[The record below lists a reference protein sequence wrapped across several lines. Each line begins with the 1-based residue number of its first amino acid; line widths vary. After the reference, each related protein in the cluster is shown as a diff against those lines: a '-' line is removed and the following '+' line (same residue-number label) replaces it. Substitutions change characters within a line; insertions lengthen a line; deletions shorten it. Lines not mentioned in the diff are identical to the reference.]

1 MMKSKQLTGLILA
14 GVTGLTMM
22 GMMACEGDNVI
33 GGSALKTPNLANASS
48 FNYETVTLLNGTS
61 LSVKDMIMGRT
72 FKFTNGFPSTTG
84 SVDTDMQEAAMT
96 FSNASAQL
104 GRVLFYDKRMSLNNT
119 VSCGSCHHQSL
130 GFSDRM
136 PVSVGFGG
144 KVTRR
149 NSMSINNPVSFNNL
163 FWDSRAQSPMDLS
176 LRPVFDHIEM
186 GMESDEMLEKK
197 LAATDFYGPLFKEAF
212 GTTEITRRKV
222 SLAITHFVT
231 SMVSMHSKNDKVSEG
246 MAQFTAMEKMGHD
259 LFFSERAS
267 CFKCH
272 SGSNFSAPDDPG
284 GAYGAPT
291 VAGTANIGL
300 DKSYADNGKGNGKF
314 RIPSLRNIELSAPYM
329 HDGRFTTLEAVVD
342 HYSRGIQ
349 AHPHLDAN
357 LKDGNGQPKKMN
369 FTTEEKDA
377 LVAFLRTLTDVSF
390 ISNPK
395 YSDPFAN

>member
-84 SVDTDMQEAAMT
+84 NVDTDMQEAAMT

-272 SGSNFSAPDDPG
+272 NGSNFSAPDDPG

-329 HDGRFTTLEAVVD
+329 HDGRFTTLDAVVD

-369 FTTEEKDA
+369 FTAEEKDA

>member
-84 SVDTDMQEAAMT
+84 NVDTDMQEAAMT

-272 SGSNFSAPDDPG
+272 NGSNFSAPDDPG

-369 FTTEEKDA
+369 FTAEEKDA

>member
-14 GVTGLTMM
+14 GLTGLTML
-22 GMMACEGDNVI
+22 GMVACDGDNPI
-33 GGSALKTPNLANASS
+33 GGVALKTPNLANASS
-48 FNYETVTLLNGTS
+48 FDYEYVTMVNGTS
-61 LSVKDMIMGRT
+61 LSVKNMILGRS
-72 FKFTNGFPSTTG
+72 FKFTNGFPGTTG
-84 SVDTDMQEAAMT
+84 NVDTDMQEAAMT
-96 FSNASAQL
+96 FSNASAKL

-197 LAATDFYGPLFKEAF
+197 LAATDFYGPLFQEAF
-212 GTTEITRRKV
+212 GSTEISRRKV
-222 SLAITHFVT
+222 SLAMTHFVS
-231 SMVSMHSKNDKVSEG
+231 SMVTMNSKNDKVNEG
-246 MAQFTAMEKMGHD
+246 LAQFTMMEKMGHD

-291 VAGTANIGL
+291 VAGTANVGL
-300 DKSYADNGKGNGKF
+300 DKTYADNGKGNGNF

-329 HDGRFTTLEAVVD
+329 HDGRFGTLESVID

-357 LKDGNGQPKKMN
+357 LKDDRGNPKRMN
-369 FTTEEKDA
+369 FTAEEKDA
-377 LVAFLRTLTDVSF
+377 LIAFLRTLTDVSF